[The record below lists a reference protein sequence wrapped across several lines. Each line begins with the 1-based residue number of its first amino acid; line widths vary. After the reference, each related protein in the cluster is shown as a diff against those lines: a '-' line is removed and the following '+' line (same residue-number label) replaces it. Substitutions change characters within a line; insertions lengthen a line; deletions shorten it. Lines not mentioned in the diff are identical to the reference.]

1 MNQTLKITLL
11 KRKFQSQE
19 YIEEFI
25 ANYQQ
30 FIQTGLDAF
39 DAYKAYRQ
47 RHPEFKPNDVITF
60 EESFWENRVIPNFTR
75 MFHSSESTLER
86 AKNNEINYLDYVDGL
101 AGDFRGLSRGFD
113 GVGETFMEVV
123 QTGLED
129 KFLRQW
135 KQTSRQATVI
145 ESTINS
151 WWEDDEILDEEIT
164 GPIDESEL
172 LKYLKAGESM
182 S

>member
-11 KRKFQSQE
+11 KRKFQSLE

-25 ANYQQ
+25 TNYQQ

-47 RHPEFKPNDVITF
+47 RHPEFKPNDVMAF
-60 EESFWENRVIPNFTR
+60 EESFWENQVKPNFHGMLQRSTEAL
-75 MFHSSESTLER
+75 SS
-86 AKNNEINYLDYVDGL
+86 AKKGKTTTARSL
-101 AGDFRGLSRGFD
+101 AGSFRGLSRGFD